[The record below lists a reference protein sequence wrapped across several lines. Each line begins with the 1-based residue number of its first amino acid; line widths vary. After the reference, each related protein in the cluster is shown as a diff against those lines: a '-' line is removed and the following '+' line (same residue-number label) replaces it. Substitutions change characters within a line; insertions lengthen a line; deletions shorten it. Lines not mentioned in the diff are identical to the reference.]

1 MDAMKASDLLA
12 IIEAFV
18 AAHGDDTQIV
28 SIMWTQRAYG
38 SEFDVKIETL
48 ESWPPRRPA
57 PITTEIRE
65 GGAGRV
71 TP

>member
-18 AAHGDDTQIV
+18 AAHGGDTEIV

-48 ESWPPRRPA
+48 EPWPPKPA
-57 PITTEIRE
+57 PNTETRE